1 MSSAPRLRKMKL
13 SCALDKYYESV
24 SVHKKGRL
32 QEFYRINVIKRHHL
46 SDKNMDEI
54 STIDIAAYRDER
66 LSQINPRTGKRIS
79 GNTVRLELA
88 LLSSLFSIARIEW
101 GTCRINPVEHVRK
114 PKVSKGRDRRLL
126 SAEERKLSRYF
137 RERNLV
143 LYIIFHLAIE
153 TAMRQGEILGLQWE
167 HLDLQHG
174 IAHLPE
180 TKNGSSR
187 DVPLSRK
194 ARNLLQMLPFQ
205 LNGKIFNYTSSGFKS
220 AWRTA
225 LEALAIKDLHFHDLR
240 HEAISRLFEL
250 GSLNV
255 MEVAAISG
263 HRSMNMLK
271 RYTHLR
277 AYQLVSKLDARR
289 RQTQKIAPYF
299 VPYPAEIGT
308 TSGSTPQFTVT
319 LTDFESLQVT
329 APTRHEALRQASGLL
344 LRTLASAAQK
354 GERVPSPGELH
365 DDASARVM
373 VCPLNPDY
381 EQAHLR
387 RPLPEK
393 LPCHILSPR

>member
-1 MSSAPRLRKMKL
+1 MSAVPRIRKMDL
-13 SCALDKYYESV
+13 FRGLEKYYESV
-24 SVHKKGRL
+24 SVHKKGHL
-32 QEFYRINVIKRHHL
+32 QEFYRVNVIKRHPL
-46 SDKNMDEI
+46 SKKKMDEI
-54 STIDIAAYRDER
+54 TTVDIAAYRDER
-66 LSQINPRTGKRIS
+66 LSQINPRTGKNIS

-88 LLSSLFSIARIEW
+88 LLSSLFGIARVEW
-101 GTCRINPVEHVRK
+101 GTCRSNPVEHVRK

-126 SAEERKLSRYF
+126 SSEERRLSRYF
-137 RERNLV
+137 RERNLL

-153 TAMRQGEILGLQWE
+153 TAMRQGEILGLEWE
-167 HLDLQHG
+167 YIDIQHG
-174 IAHLPE
+174 VAHLPD

-205 LNGKIFNYTSSGFKS
+205 LRGKLFNYTSSGFKS
-220 AWRTA
+220 AWRNA

-240 HEAISRLFEL
+240 HEAISRFFEL
-250 GSLNV
+250 GTLNV

-277 AYQLVSKLDARR
+277 AYQLVSKLDAKR

-299 VPYPAEIGT
+299 VPYPAEIIT
-308 TSGSTPQFTVT
+308 TSETPPMFTVT
-319 LTDFESLQVT
+319 LSDFEDLQVT
-329 APTRHEALRQASGLL
+329 APTRVDALSGASGLL
-344 LRTLASAAQK
+344 LRTLATAAQK

-365 DDASARVM
+365 VDTNVRIM

-381 EQAHLR
+381 EQPPIRH
-387 RPLPEK
+387 
-393 LPCHILSPR
+393 